1 MLLWDYWCTRK
12 MIHDFTSLAF
22 DCLQV
27 NLLNVHSWK
36 WMNSTSTHLIK
47 AICSDLLALHF
58 FASFLDFVFQLLKQV
73 SAGIQYLSQ
82 A

>member
-1 MLLWDYWCTRK
+1 
-12 MIHDFTSLAF
+12 
-22 DCLQV
+22 
-27 NLLNVHSWK
+27 
-36 WMNSTSTHLIK
+36 MNSTSTHLIK
-47 AICSDLLALHF
+47 AICFDLLALHF